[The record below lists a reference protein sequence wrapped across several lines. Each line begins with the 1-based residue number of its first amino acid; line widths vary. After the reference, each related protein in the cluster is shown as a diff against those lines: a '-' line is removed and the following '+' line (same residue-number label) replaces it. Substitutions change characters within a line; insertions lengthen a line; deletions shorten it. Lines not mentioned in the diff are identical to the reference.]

1 MPILASQGSHESQQ
15 GHGTRFK
22 CNLTPNCFK
31 LCYHHDPNSWRC
43 QTSGPNVKPPE
54 NVIVGSRKCVSSRQ
68 CQWTMDLLL
77 FVQPLVVEDF
87 RGDPVHRLDDRVL
100 GLPDV
105 DLGHV
110 RHLHHLRGHL
120 DRTCHHFFTWNC
132 PPLSKSP
139 AKVAPQVSPSA
150 WFRVEDCSQR
160 SREITFLA

>member
-1 MPILASQGSHESQQ
+1 
-15 GHGTRFK
+15 
-22 CNLTPNCFK
+22 
-31 LCYHHDPNSWRC
+31 
-43 QTSGPNVKPPE
+43 
-54 NVIVGSRKCVSSRQ
+54 
-68 CQWTMDLLL
+68 MDLLL

-120 DRTCHHFFTWNC
+120 DRTFHHFFTWNC
-132 PPLSKSP
+132 PLLSKSP
-139 AKVAPQVSPSA
+139 AKVAPQVSSPA
-150 WFRVEDCSQR
+150 WFRVEDCSRR

>member
-1 MPILASQGSHESQQ
+1 
-15 GHGTRFK
+15 
-22 CNLTPNCFK
+22 
-31 LCYHHDPNSWRC
+31 
-43 QTSGPNVKPPE
+43 
-54 NVIVGSRKCVSSRQ
+54 
-68 CQWTMDLLL
+68 MDLLL

-139 AKVAPQVSPSA
+139 AKVALQVSPSA
-150 WFRVEDCSQR
+150 WFRVEDCSRR